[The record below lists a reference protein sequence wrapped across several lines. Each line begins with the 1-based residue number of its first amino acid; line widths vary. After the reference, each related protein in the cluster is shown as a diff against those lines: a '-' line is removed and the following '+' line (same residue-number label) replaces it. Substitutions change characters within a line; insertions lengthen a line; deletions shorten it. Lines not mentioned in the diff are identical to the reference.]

1 MAKKKYNSISDIPA
15 DELKAMM
22 IAFGQEKAKSVKSAR
37 AFLRTI
43 GFEVSPKGI
52 LTPAVNVSGHYA
64 N

>member
-1 MAKKKYNSISDIPA
+1 MAKKKYNSISDIPS

-43 GFEVSPKGI
+43 GFEVSNKGVM
-52 LTPAVNVSGHYA
+52 TPAVNVSVTSA
-64 N
+64 Q